1 MSAPLTDAGKA
12 MLYGV
17 LQGEETTVEGFSS
30 ARGSYMVRE
39 VGDHHTCVITDFR
52 KGTIIFMP
60 RDGLRD
66 MAEPHDAGKLQCVTS
81 NVARAMMMTPNVTTS
96 LSATSWGERDMTKM
110 AVYFVKPERA
120 VAMTFTSDPQMGL
133 VSTRFTGSAVTTLS
147 TTAFPQLTASLR

>member
-1 MSAPLTDAGKA
+1 MDATQIVLAPIVSEKSYAA
-12 MLYGV
+12 
-17 LQGEETTVEGFSS
+17 S

-81 NVARAMMMTPNVTTS
+81 NVARAMMMT
-96 LSATSWGERDMTKM
+96 LQGAKFHARAAGI
-110 AVYFVKPERA
+110 AKPSVVDLREA
-120 VAMTFTSDPQMGL
+120 VA
-133 VSTRFTGSAVTTLS
+133 GSLGRIASVYNNPIFGTWAAGHAAVGTVLEG
-147 TTAFPQLTASLR
+147 